1 MNEEFSHSAND
12 SSTAPATGAFDEE
25 APVSS
30 SAEHDAVVDRAVTAT
45 HGVEP
50 SHYVGMGA
58 SAGGLE
64 ALEGF
69 FNNMS
74 ADSGMAFIVVQHLSP
89 QYKSLMAEL
98 LSKHTL
104 MPVHRVEDGM
114 RVQPNCVYL
123 IPPKMNLTIFHGKL
137 LLKEQDHSQGI
148 NLPIDVFFRSLAED
162 QGEKAIAIILSGTGS
177 DGMRGVRAIKE
188 NGGMVMVQDEASA
201 KFDGMPRSA
210 ISTGLADFIL
220 PPANMPGQLLSYIKH
235 PYVAKA
241 ERSDTLMSDEDN
253 LTRIFALL
261 REKTGVDFTFYKPST
276 VIRRIERRMT
286 INQIKELKNYVRHME
301 KSSREVLSLY
311 RELLIGVTSFFR
323 DPMAYESLAEK
334 VLPRIFENASDGT
347 LRLWV
352 AGCSTG
358 EEAYSLSILCR
369 EYMERVGRAYD
380 VKIFATD
387 IDRNAVE
394 QAGNGV
400 YPESIAADVTPERLT
415 RFFLKQGDVYQ
426 VSRAVREMVV
436 FAPHNI
442 LRDPPFTRIDM
453 ISCRN
458 LLIYL
463 QPVLQKK
470 AFSLFQ
476 FSLKPGG
483 FLFLGT
489 SETVGDMTEQFE
501 LLDGKWKVYRAR
513 SQSKR
518 PLADTLNL
526 AATETSLLPQRTP
539 RLAAIHA
546 VEDDRLLERLIE
558 NVSPTYLP
566 PGVVIN
572 ERSEVVRVIGDVR
585 QYFSMPPGKV
595 SNDVTKLA
603 ERDLA
608 IPLATGI
615 HKVLAN
621 HEEVLYKNIRL
632 ARSGGADVVNL
643 RLRILPERKGFDRL
657 IAVFV
662 EDAGHTGSAEGAGN
676 VQSYDLGREA
686 EQRIND
692 LEQEL
697 QYTKENL
704 QATIEELETSNE
716 ELQATNE
723 ELLASNEE
731 LQSTNEE
738 LQSVNEEL
746 YTVNAEYQAKI
757 QELTDLNNDV
767 DNLLRSTEIETIF
780 IDDDMTIRKFTPA
793 MKRVFKIMEQDIGRP
808 ITHLSHDL
816 QNVDFRLAIDQ
827 VLATNATIEQEVQ
840 TADGRWFLMRVL
852 PYRTDLQTTSG
863 AVIAFVDITE
873 IKQSEAVQVRE
884 RIQREA
890 RVFAENI
897 IDTLNA
903 ALLVLNTDLKLI
915 AVNEAFTR
923 LFNVDKESTAGKG
936 FEALGQGLWED
947 AGLKAKLEEVVA
959 SGSAFQG
966 EEFIHHS
973 DAGTNIRLRVSGKRL
988 EQAADL
994 ALAVLVTLEEVGR
1007 A

>member
-1 MNEEFSHSAND
+1 MPSAD
-12 SSTAPATGAFDEE
+12 QPAPD
-25 APVSS
+25 PSV
-30 SAEHDAVVDRAVTAT
+30 HDTLA
-45 HGVEP
+45 P
-50 SHYVGMGA
+50 SHFVGIGA

-64 ALEGF
+64 ALETF
-69 FNNMS
+69 FDNMS
-74 ADSGMAFIVVQHLSP
+74 ADSGLAFVVVQHLSP

-114 RVQPNCVYL
+114 CVKVNSVYL

-137 LLKEQDHSQGI
+137 LLKEQDHTQGI

-162 QGEKAIAIILSGTGS
+162 QGEKAIAIVLSGTGS
-177 DGMRGVRAIKE
+177 DGMRGVRSVKE
-188 NGGMVMVQDEASA
+188 SGGMVMVQDEASA

-220 PPANMPGQLLSYIKH
+220 PPANMPGQLLNFIKH
-235 PYVAKA
+235 PYVAKTG
-241 ERSDTLMSDEDN
+241 RDDTLLSDEDN

-261 REKTGVDFTFYKPST
+261 REKTGVDFTYYKPST

-286 INQIKELKNYVRHME
+286 INQIKELKYYVRHME

-323 DPMAYESLAEK
+323 DPTAYETLAET
-334 VLPRIFENASDGT
+334 VLPRIFENATDGA

-358 EEAYSLSILCR
+358 EEAYSLAILCR
-369 EYMERVGRAYD
+369 EHMETTGRAYD

-394 QAGNGV
+394 QAGNGM
-400 YPESIAADVTPERLT
+400 YPESIAADVSPQRLT
-415 RFFLKQGDVYQ
+415 RYFNRQGDMYQ
-426 VSRAVREMVV
+426 VSRSIREMVV

-442 LRDPPFTRIDM
+442 LRDPPFTRTDLV
-453 ISCRN
+453 SCRN

-489 SETVGDMTEQFE
+489 SETVGDMTAQFE
-501 LLDGKWKVYRAR
+501 LLDGKWKIYRAR
-513 SQSKR
+513 ATGKR
-518 PLADTLNL
+518 PMLDSHLAI
-526 AATETSLLPQRTP
+526 TEPMPMAPRTA
-539 RLAAIHA
+539 RFAAIHA
-546 VEDDRLLERLIE
+546 AEDERLLERLLE
-558 NVSPTYLP
+558 GVSTAYLP

-572 ERSEVVRVIGDVR
+572 ERGEVVHVIGDVR
-585 QYFSMPPGKV
+585 KFFSMPPGKV
-595 SNDVTKLA
+595 SAEINRLA
-603 ERDLA
+603 EKDLA

-615 HKVLAN
+615 QKVLRTN
-621 HEEVLYKNIRL
+621 NEVRYKNIRL
-632 ARSGGADVVNL
+632 SASGGGDLVH
-643 RLRILPERKGFDRL
+643 LRISPLPGRKGFDRL
-657 IAVFV
+657 ITVFV
-662 EDAGHTGSAEGAGN
+662 EDTHRGTDQEAAATT
-676 VQSYDLGREA
+676 QTYDIGREA

-746 YTVNAEYQAKI
+746 YTVNAEFQAKI
-757 QELTDLNNDV
+757 QELSDLNNDV

-793 MKRVFKIMEQDIGRP
+793 MKRVFTMGEHDIGRP
-808 ITHLSHDL
+808 AGHLAHNL
-816 QNVDFRLAIDQ
+816 KNVDLPDIIRR
-827 VLATNATIEQEVQ
+827 VLETNTLIEQEVE
-840 TADGRWFLMRVL
+840 TADHRWFLLRAL

-863 AVIAFVDITE
+863 TVIAFVDI
-873 IKQSEAVQVRE
+873 SEVKRNEA
-884 RIQREA
+884 IQRRENMQRQA
-890 RVFAENI
+890 RIFAENI
-897 IDTLNA
+897 IDSLQTS
-903 ALLVLNTDLKLI
+903 LLVLDTELQVI
-915 AVNEAFTR
+915 TVNHTFCQTFGLE
-923 LFNVDKESTAGKG
+923 KETSIHKSFA
-936 FEALGQGLWED
+936 ELGSGLWELPEFAELLSTVVKSERA
-947 AGLKAKLEEVVA
+947 AGERPFVHTPA
-959 SGSAFQG
+959 
-966 EEFIHHS
+966 
-973 DAGTNIRLRVSGKRL
+973 GKRPRHFL
-988 EQAADL
+988 AAARPMQQEDG
-994 ALAVLVTLEEVGR
+994 AMVSILVTLTETSAES
-1007 A
+1007 AAS